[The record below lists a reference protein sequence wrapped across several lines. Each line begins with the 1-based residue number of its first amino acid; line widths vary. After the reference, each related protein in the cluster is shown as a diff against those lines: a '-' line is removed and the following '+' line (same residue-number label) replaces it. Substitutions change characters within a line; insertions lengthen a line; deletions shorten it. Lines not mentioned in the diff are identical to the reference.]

1 MFQLMVVLVEC
12 HQMVTSL
19 LQLII
24 HLVVLVVL
32 PAILIHH
39 IMLWA
44 FLIIQTVLVEVATI
58 MNHIHLSQYI
68 LKRP

>member
-1 MFQLMVVLVEC
+1 
-12 HQMVTSL
+12 
-19 LQLII
+19 
-24 HLVVLVVL
+24 
-32 PAILIHH
+32 
-39 IMLWA
+39 MLWA